1 VKSDQKVT
9 GVTTAAFIWAMSAIS
24 ILIGSNMYLIPI
36 IATLLLVTITRLF
49 EEMEKRIHKG
59 HSNE

>member
-1 VKSDQKVT
+1 
-9 GVTTAAFIWAMSAIS
+9 
-24 ILIGSNMYLIPI
+24 MYLIPI